1 MPGRAPGERA
11 ERSAGAHAKRREGR
25 PQSRNMADTAASLP
39 YRRNPISSWT
49 MAEQTHWAF
58 PAELQPKSSDVA
70 FDLER
75 ALDAVVAMRVEV
87 SEDAFTASVLGT
99 ERAGNG
105 VVIDA
110 DGLVLTIGYL
120 VTEAESIW
128 LTTNSGNVVPG
139 HALAYDPV
147 TGLGL
152 VMPLGKLG
160 AAAIPRTDLES
171 ADLDD
176 DVYVIGNG
184 GRGHAL
190 RARLFARREFAGYWE
205 YLLDEALFTTPPHP
219 EWSGAA
225 LLDANGRLIGIGSLF
240 VQEADGDETVKGNM
254 FVPSELIDPI
264 LDDMLKLGR
273 VDRPPRPWLGIYTAE
288 TREGIAIQGLA
299 HGGPAE
305 RAGVHLGDI
314 VHDVGGSPVSG
325 LGDFYRSLW
334 MRGPAGTNIPITVSR
349 GGGLKEVTV
358 QSVDRSALLKKPQL
372 Q

>member
-1 MPGRAPGERA
+1 M
-11 ERSAGAHAKRREGR
+11 
-25 PQSRNMADTAASLP
+25 
-39 YRRNPISSWT
+39 
-49 MAEQTHWAF
+49 
-58 PAELQPKSSDVA
+58 
-70 FDLER
+70 
-75 ALDAVVAMRVEV
+75 
-87 SEDAFTASVLGT
+87 
-99 ERAGNG
+99 
-105 VVIDA
+105 
-110 DGLVLTIGYL
+110 
-120 VTEAESIW
+120 
-128 LTTNSGNVVPG
+128 
-139 HALAYDPV
+139 
-147 TGLGL
+147 
-152 VMPLGKLG
+152 
-160 AAAIPRTDLES
+160 PRTDLDS

-176 DVYVIGNG
+176 DVFVIGSG

-288 TREGIAIQGLA
+288 T
-299 HGGPAE
+299 HGRHRDPGARARRSGRARRRAPRRHRSRRRR
-305 RAGVHLGDI
+305 RAGQRTSATSIAACG
-314 VHDVGGSPVSG
+314 
-325 LGDFYRSLW
+325 
-334 MRGPAGTNIPITVSR
+334 MRGPAGTRIPLTVAR
-349 GGGLKEVTV
+349 EGGLKEVTV